1 MAPKIEKKY
10 IKIGIASLAVVALVI
25 GLSVGL
31 TQSNKN
37 GVNASASSSNAN
49 GMDYDKSM
57 LDHCSTTG
65 GSGKSGK
72 SGGGSSGSSS
82 GKSGKSGGD
91 MSYSSGK
98 SGKSGSSGDDGDGGS
113 SSMRVPKV
121 YDEEVDGGDMMF
133 EMIED
138 GFDRTRRLVVPGT
151 KDYVAVMDKNTG
163 GKRRKL
169 RTELIKGKR
178 GKFVMFCCNTR

>member
-49 GMDYDKSM
+49 GMDYDNSL
-57 LDHCSTTG
+57 LDHCLTTG

-82 GKSGKSGGD
+82 GKSGKSGGN

-98 SGKSGSSGDDGDGGS
+98 SGKSGSSGDDGDGS
-113 SSMRVPKV
+113 L
-121 YDEEVDGGDMMF
+121 GGK
-133 EMIED
+133 
-138 GFDRTRRLVVPGT
+138 GTGYGRTRRLVVPGT
-151 KDYVAVMDKNTG
+151 QDYVAVMDKNTG